1 METGELALVLYGNG
15 QNKILTV
22 NIWIVAVLQSST
34 GVLEWRKEKLM
45 TMYRK
50 TRKLTTINRA
60 LHPTRDVEKIYLPR
74 QKGDRGLINMKI
86 CVRSVENNF
95 AFYVMNA
102 TEEILIVRTKRS
114 GGL

>member
-60 LHPTRDVEKIYLPR
+60 LHPTIYLPR